1 MEYID
6 HRVVTAGARTSDDRT
21 KEFNN
26 RLQDMYKKGYVLV
39 SPITHIQE
47 TSNNYTCFYGTVAKP
62 AKAKERL

>member
-6 HRVVTAGARTSDDRT
+6 HRIVTASARNSADRSE
-21 KEFNN
+21 EFNN

-39 SPITHIQE
+39 SPISHIQE
-47 TSNNYTCFYGTVAKP
+47 TPNNYTCFYGTVAKP